1 MTATT
6 SSRRATKAEGDA
18 LDVALALYDA
28 KPDMPIVRQIRQKP
42 AGKSRM
48 QEAIEAARAKAAAE
62 EAQRFEAYPCCGG
75 VGYVRAAL
83 SMEEAASL
91 NQKTLLPPVGH
102 RLFGKMA
109 PCQGGKCKAYQAI
122 MVTRLEKL
130 SIVPRD
136 LLAINATWAT
146 FPTGVDRKALTNV
159 RNYATA
165 IIKGKQDRRGLV
177 MRGMNQIGKTGMA
190 FCVHRDLRAAT
201 MPSVFIRTIDF
212 LDRMQA
218 ALMNDE
224 DRMRHLT
231 LMSNFASVTHLVLDD
246 LGAEKPT
253 EKREE
258 WLYNLLDQRMKDPD
272 CFTTITTNLEGDA
285 LREKL
290 GDRIYSRI
298 TGSRSH
304 VFQIKVAGEMNVL
317 KGGA

>member
-6 SSRRATKAEGDA
+6 SSRRATEAEDDA
-18 LDVALALYDA
+18 LDIALALYDA
-28 KPDMPIVRQIRQKP
+28 QPHMPIVREVRHKP

-48 QEAIEAARAKAAAE
+48 QIAIENARATYAAE

-75 VGYVRAAL
+75 VGYVHADVDIHHPR
-83 SMEEAASL
+83 
-91 NQKTLLPPVGH
+91 
-102 RLFGKMA
+102 FGKLA

-122 MVTRLEKL
+122 MVARLEKL

-136 LLAINATWAT
+136 LVAMKATWAT
-146 FPTGVDRKALTNV
+146 FPTTIDRKALTNV

-201 MPSVFIRTIDF
+201 VPSVFIRTIDF
-212 LDRMQA
+212 LDRMHV
-218 ALMNDE
+218 ALMD
-224 DRMRHLT
+224 DDDKTRHLT

-272 CFTTITTNLEGDA
+272 CWTTITTNLEGDA

-298 TGSRSH
+298 AGSRSDL
-304 VFQIKVAGEMNVL
+304 FLIKVEGEMNAL